1 MQSRSTDTLKSL
13 WFQAVSDISGSQIP
27 LDDIWH
33 LTQSQTKRNTR
44 HNKIKPKN
52 DIICRKTAESL
63 PNCLYYNIWH
73 SLMLHTNLLDM
84 IHFAGT
90 RLLSLIL
97 SLIAASVVVFAVV
110 EVIPGDPASYMLGLN
125 AEPAAVAALRDELG
139 LNGSLWSRY
148 YGWISGMVTGDFGT
162 SYTYRVPVTELVLQR
177 IWISLPL
184 ALIALLLSIAIA
196 FPVGLIAASRRGK
209 FSDYSIMGITQLGIA
224 IPNFWFAMLLV
235 LVFAINLKWFGAGGF
250 PGWENG
256 IFAGLKA
263 LTLPAIAL
271 ALPQA
276 SILARI
282 MRSSLLE
289 TLTQDY
295 IRSARAKGL
304 TRAQALR
311 RHALRNAMI
320 PVLTIIGLQFSFLLA
335 GAIIIENVFYLPGL
349 GRLIFQSITQ
359 RDLVV
364 VESSVM
370 LLVFAVILVT
380 FLVDL
385 AYAAVDPRLRKSR

>member
-1 MQSRSTDTLKSL
+1 
-13 WFQAVSDISGSQIP
+13 
-27 LDDIWH
+27 
-33 LTQSQTKRNTR
+33 
-44 HNKIKPKN
+44 
-52 DIICRKTAESL
+52 
-63 PNCLYYNIWH
+63 
-73 SLMLHTNLLDM
+73 M
-84 IHFAGT
+84 IRFAAT
-90 RLLSLIL
+90 RLLSLAL
-97 SLIAASVVVFAVV
+97 SLLMASVVVFAVV

-125 AEPAAVAALRDELG
+125 ATPEAVEALRNELG
-139 LNGSLWSRY
+139 LNGSIWARY
-148 YGWISGMVTGDFGT
+148 IGWVSGMLVGDFGQ
-162 SYTYRVPVTELVLQR
+162 SYTYRVPVSDLIAQR
-177 IWISLPL
+177 IWVSLPL
-184 ALIALLLSIAIA
+184 ALIALLMSTLIA
-196 FPVGLIAASRRGK
+196 FPVGLIAAARRGK
-209 FSDYSIMGITQLGIA
+209 FSDYSIMGLTQLGIA
-224 IPNFWFAMLLV
+224 VPNFWFAMLLV
-235 LVFAINLKWFGAGGF
+235 LVFAINLHWFGAGGF

-256 IFAGLKA
+256 ILAGLKA

-276 SILARI
+276 SILARV

-349 GRLIFQSITQ
+349 GQLIYKGITQ

-364 VESSVM
+364 VESVVM

-385 AYAAVDPRLRKSR
+385 AYAAVDPRLRKR

>member
-1 MQSRSTDTLKSL
+1 
-13 WFQAVSDISGSQIP
+13 
-27 LDDIWH
+27 
-33 LTQSQTKRNTR
+33 
-44 HNKIKPKN
+44 
-52 DIICRKTAESL
+52 
-63 PNCLYYNIWH
+63 
-73 SLMLHTNLLDM
+73 M
-84 IHFAGT
+84 IRFAAT
-90 RLLSLIL
+90 RLLSLAL
-97 SLIAASVVVFAVV
+97 SLLMASIVVFAVV

-125 AEPAAVAALRDELG
+125 ATPEAVEALRNELG
-139 LNGSLWSRY
+139 LNGTIWARY
-148 YGWISGMVTGDFGT
+148 IGWVSGMLVGDFGQ
-162 SYTYRVPVTELVLQR
+162 SYTYRVPVSDLIAQR

-184 ALIALLLSIAIA
+184 ALIALLMSTLIA
-196 FPVGLIAASRRGK
+196 FPVGLIAAARRGK
-209 FSDYSIMGITQLGIA
+209 FSDYSIMGLTQLGIA
-224 IPNFWFAMLLV
+224 VPNFWFAMLLV
-235 LVFAINLKWFGAGGF
+235 LVFAINLHWFGAGGF

-256 IFAGLKA
+256 ILAGLKA

-276 SILARI
+276 SILARV

-349 GRLIFQSITQ
+349 GQLIYKGITQ

-364 VESSVM
+364 VESVVM

-385 AYAAVDPRLRKSR
+385 AYAAVDPRLRKR

>member
-1 MQSRSTDTLKSL
+1 
-13 WFQAVSDISGSQIP
+13 
-27 LDDIWH
+27 
-33 LTQSQTKRNTR
+33 
-44 HNKIKPKN
+44 
-52 DIICRKTAESL
+52 
-63 PNCLYYNIWH
+63 
-73 SLMLHTNLLDM
+73 MLHTNLLDM

-289 TLTQDY
+289 TLAQDY